1 METASPAN
9 IGGIGHMIKYI
20 IKRLILSIPT
30 FLGITIFVFVLS
42 NMAPGSPA
50 DIIAA
55 SSEMSEEALEELKI
69 SMGLDKPVIV
79 RYGLWLGDLLH
90 GDLGVSTRTNQPI
103 ANMIGQRIGPS
114 LTLTL
119 TSLVVALLISIPLGV
134 LAACKPYSIWDNL
147 SSALAFLGTSTP
159 NFFAALVLVYFF
171 AVQLGWLPAQGMYD
185 AGGTESIGSLAIH
198 LVLPVIVMVIQ
209 MMGNLIKQTRG
220 SVLEVLNEEYIKTA
234 RAKGIKEYKVIIKH
248 GLRNALIPIVTSV
261 GLLVPFLIGGAVV
274 TEQIFSWP
282 GIGSLMIQSISTRDY
297 NAIMGITVMIS
308 IAVIV
313 VNILLDVL
321 YSYLDPR
328 ISYN

>member
-1 METASPAN
+1 MF
-9 IGGIGHMIKYI
+9 KYI
-20 IKRLILSIPT
+20 LKRLVLSIPI

-42 NMAPGSPA
+42 NMAPGNPA
-50 DIIAA
+50 EVIAA
-55 SSEMSEEALEELKI
+55 ASPEMTQEALDELKA

-79 RYGLWLGDLLH
+79 RYGIWLVDLLH
-90 GDLGVSTRTNQPI
+90 GDLGMSTRTNQPI
-103 ANMIGQRIGPS
+103 IDMIGQRIGPS
-114 LTLTL
+114 LMLSG
-119 TSLVVALLISIPLGV
+119 TSILVAILISIPLGV
-134 LAACKPYSIWDNL
+134 LAACKPYSVWDNI
-147 SSALAFLGTSTP
+147 SSAIAFIGTSTP
-159 NFFAALVLVYFF
+159 NFFAALVLVYVF
-171 AVQLGWLPAQGMYD
+171 AVNLKILPAQGMYD
-185 AGGTESIGSLAIH
+185 SGETANLASLARH

-209 MMGNLIKQTRG
+209 IMGNLIKQTRG

-234 RAKGIKEYKVIIKH
+234 RAKGIKEYRVIILH
-248 GLRNALIPIVTSV
+248 GLRNALIPIVTSI

-282 GIGSLMIQSISTRDY
+282 GIGSLMIQSINTRDY

>member
-1 METASPAN
+1 
-9 IGGIGHMIKYI
+9 MIKYI
-20 IKRLILSIPT
+20 IKRLVLAIPT
-30 FLGITIFVFVLS
+30 FLGITIFVYVLA
-42 NMAPGSPA
+42 NMAPGNPA
-50 DIIAA
+50 EVIAA
-55 SSEMSEEALEELKI
+55 SSDMTAEALEELKV

-79 RYGLWLGDLLH
+79 RYGIWLSDLLH

-103 ANMIGQRIGPS
+103 ADMIGQRIGPS

-119 TSLVVALLISIPLGV
+119 TSVVVALIISIPLGV
-134 LAACKPYSIWDNL
+134 MAACKPYSIWDNI
-147 SSALAFLGTSTP
+147 SSVLAFLGTSTP
-159 NFFAALVLVYFF
+159 NFFAALVLVYIFS
-171 AVQLGWLPAQGMYD
+171 VKLGICPAQGMYD
-185 AGGTESIGSLAIH
+185 AGGTESIASLAKH

-209 MMGNLIKQTRG
+209 IMGNLIKQTRG
-220 SVLEVLNEEYIKTA
+220 SVLEVMNEEYIKTA
-234 RAKGIKEYKVIIKH
+234 RAKGIMEYKVIIKH
-248 GLRNALIPIVTSV
+248 GLRNALIPIVTSI

-308 IAVIV
+308 IVVIV